1 MDNMKV
7 VVLGFDGASP
17 KLTDKWINNLPTFKT
32 FKEKGIFGYTI
43 PPVPAQ
49 TPVAWTTFMT
59 GKNPG
64 NHGIFSFA
72 MRKKGT
78 YERRIATPKIL
89 EAKTLFQILNESG
102 KKVGVINVPMCGI
115 QKVQGFIA
123 PGFLSKNEG
132 VFFPEDIREKIRLKF
147 NVNKIL
153 GDLKTETLERVK
165 EDPDLFFEEV
175 NQITD
180 EMAEIALYLLQK
192 EDWDFFM
199 TVFMGT
205 DRIQHFFWKYVDPTH
220 SNYEKNKYSQL
231 VRDFYVKI
239 DKITKSFLNSVDED
253 TITIVV
259 SDHGFCP
266 VEKEVVVNNYLEE
279 IGLVKRKN
287 GKIDLEKSKAISYG
301 YGDVWLNVKRRE
313 PSGLIKP
320 GKQYEEVRKK
330 ITDKLMLT
338 KIDGQ
343 VPFKYIWKR
352 EDIYTGKYLSNA
364 PDLLI
369 IFNKGWQA
377 ARNPEIMEKNKSK
390 RYLKENPMWSG
401 GHDGTNDPVDV
412 PGIICS
418 LDLELEENIE
428 IRVPLKDLAPTIL
441 SLMDV
446 PIPRDMDVKPIKLHF
461 RRVRS
466 T

>member
-1 MDNMKV
+1 MKV

-17 KLTDKWINNLPTFKT
+17 QLIDKWINNLPTFKM

-115 QKVQGFIA
+115 QEVQGFIA
-123 PGFLSKNEG
+123 PGFLSKKEG
-132 VFFPEDIREKIRLKF
+132 VFFPEEIGEKIRRKF

-153 GDLKTETLERVK
+153 GDVKTETLVRVK

-192 EDWDFFM
+192 EDWDLFM

-205 DRIQHFFWKYVDPTH
+205 DRIQHFFWKYVDQTH
-220 SNYEKNKYSQL
+220 SNYEKNRYSQL
-231 VRDFYVKI
+231 VKDFYVKI
-239 DKITKSFLNSVDED
+239 DKITESFYNSLDED

-279 IGLVKRKN
+279 IGLVKTKN
-287 GKIDLEKSKAISYG
+287 GKIDLKQSKAVTYG
-301 YGDVWLNVKRRE
+301 YGDVWLNVKGRE
-313 PSGLIKP
+313 PSGFIKL
-320 GKQYEEVRKK
+320 GKQYEEVRKE
-330 ITDKLMLT
+330 ITDKLMRT
-338 KIDGQ
+338 KIDNQ
-343 VPFKYIWKR
+343 VPFKHVLKR
-352 EDIYTGKYLSNA
+352 EDVYSGKYLSDA
-364 PDLLI
+364 PDLQI
-369 IFNKGWQA
+369 IFKKGWQA
-377 ARNPEIMEKNKSK
+377 ARNPEIMEKNELK
-390 RYLKENPMWSG
+390 RYVKENPMWSG
-401 GHDGTNDPVDV
+401 GHDGTHDPVDV

-418 LDLELEENIE
+418 PDLELKENLEMRI
-428 IRVPLKDLAPTIL
+428 PLKNLAPTIL
-441 SLMDV
+441 SLMKL
-446 PIPRDMDVKPIKLHF
+446 PIPNDMDGESIKLHF
-461 RRVRS
+461 RMDTS

>member
-1 MDNMKV
+1 MKV
-7 VVLGFDGASP
+7 MVLGFDGASP
-17 KLTDKWINNLPTFKT
+17 QLIDKWINNLPTFKM
-32 FKEKGIFGYTI
+32 FKEKGVFGYTI

-78 YERRIATPKIL
+78 YERRIATPKTL
-89 EAKTLFQILNESG
+89 ETKTLFQILNENG

-115 QKVQGFIA
+115 QEVQGFTA
-123 PGFLSKNEG
+123 PGFLSENEG
-132 VFFPEDIREKIRLKF
+132 VFFPEEIREKIRRKF
-147 NVNKIL
+147 NVNKIS
-153 GDLKTETLERVK
+153 GDVKTETLVKVK

-180 EMAEIALYLLQK
+180 EMAEIALCLLQK
-192 EDWDFFM
+192 EDWDLFM

-205 DRIQHFFWKYVDPTH
+205 DRIQHFFWKYVDQTH

-231 VRDFYVKI
+231 VKDFYVKI
-239 DKITKSFLNSVDED
+239 DKITESFYNSLDKD

-279 IGLVKRKN
+279 IGLVKTKN
-287 GKIDLEKSKAISYG
+287 GKIDLEQSKAVSYG
-301 YGDVWLNVKRRE
+301 YGDVWLNVKGRE
-313 PSGLIKP
+313 PYGFIKP
-320 GKQYEEVRKK
+320 GKHYEEVRKE

-338 KIDGQ
+338 KIDNQ
-343 VPFKYIWKR
+343 IPFKHILKR
-352 EDIYTGKYLSNA
+352 EDVYSGKYLSDA
-364 PDLLI
+364 PDLQI
-369 IFNKGWQA
+369 IFKKGWQA
-377 ARNPEIMEKNKSK
+377 ARNPEIMERNELK
-390 RYLKENPMWSG
+390 RYVKENPMWSG
-401 GHDGTNDPVDV
+401 GHDGTHDPVDV
-412 PGIICS
+412 PGIIFS
-418 LDLELEENIE
+418 PDLEFKEKLEIG
-428 IRVPLKDLAPTIL
+428 IPLKNLAPTIL
-441 SLMDV
+441 SLMKL
-446 PIPRDMDVKPIKLHF
+446 PIPRDMDGEPTELHF
-461 RRVRS
+461 RMNES